1 MKKLL
6 VILLAFFAISMP
18 FYADDDFATT
28 LAKAQQGDA
37 DAQCNLG
44 LMYEK
49 GNGVT
54 QDYAQAV
61 AWFRKAAEQGYA
73 RAQSN
78 LGVMYGNG
86 QGVTQDYAQAVAWFR
101 KAAEQGYARAQSNL
115 GYMYEQ
121 GNGVKQDYAQAVAWY
136 RKAAEQGNAIAQNN
150 LGVRYHNGQGV
161 TQDYSQAVA
170 WYRKAAEQGFAHAQY
185 NLGVMYENGQ
195 GVTQNY
201 AQAVA
206 WYRKAAE
213 QGYAHAQCNL
223 GYMYESGRGVKQD
236 YAQAVAW
243 YRKAAEQGYARG
255 QCNLGVMYGTGQG
268 ITQDHAQAV
277 AWYRKAAEQGYA
289 HGQYNLGVLYHNG
302 YGVKQDY
309 SMAMMWYK
317 RAAANGHADAQ
328 KWYNELAA
336 NGYKAALPP
345 EPPLLVLVEN
355 SLTFTDATRNNQ
367 IEANEQSHIRFRVR
381 NMGKGPAINCEAR
394 VRLSGNTSGITV
406 NNITLPDIAPGKE
419 HEVTIPVN
427 TNINTQNGKVTFA
440 IEVHENRGFGVAPFN
455 LTVATKV
462 FESPFM
468 QVTDHT
474 ITSASGMAKK
484 MDFITLTFVLQN
496 TQYGDAQDVKVNIKH
511 PDNVVI
517 MEGEPQQSFATI
529 RSGEAKTIKVTFV
542 ANNNYTA
549 NTIPINIDIKEK
561 YGKYAEN
568 KQIAIALNQSTSSNI
583 TIASI
588 EDNNTPQ
595 GTIQKVI
602 LGSDVDR
609 NIPRT
614 SIQAPNTF
622 VVILANENYQRVAP
636 VPYALNDGNIFSQY
650 CETTLGIP
658 SKNIIKYLNASLN
671 DMHVAIA
678 RIKNICEA
686 YEGEASVIFYY
697 AGHGIPDAENENA
710 SYLLPADGDGRY
722 VATAY
727 KLDELYQ
734 TLGALP
740 AKSVTVLLDACFSG
754 ANRDGQMLASARGVA
769 IKSRPGAPKGNMVV
783 LSAAQ
788 GDQTALPNE
797 QEKHGMFTYFLLKKL
812 QETSGNITLGELSDY
827 IIREVKRETA
837 VTISPQTPCVSAA
850 PAVAN
855 QWQNWKLQ

>member
-6 VILLAFFAISMP
+6 VILLAFFAISTP
-18 FYADDDFATT
+18 FYADDDLATT

-37 DAQCNLG
+37 DAQFNLG
-44 LMYEK
+44 KMYYDGKGVSQDYAQAHSWLLKAAEQGHARAQNGIGLLYEYGYGVSQDYAQAVAWYRKAAEQGFARGQYNLGVMYYNGNGVKQNYAQAVAWYRKAAEQGYASAQCDLGYMYDK

-61 AWFRKAAEQGYA
+61 AWYRKAAEQGYA
-73 RAQSN
+73 RAQYN
-78 LGVMYGNG
+78 LGVMYYN
-86 QGVTQDYAQAVAWFR
+86 
-101 KAAEQGYARAQSNL
+101 
-115 GYMYEQ
+115 

-136 RKAAEQGNAIAQNN
+136 RKAAEQGYANAQGN
-150 LGVRYHNGQGV
+150 LGVCYHNGQGV
-161 TQDYSQAVA
+161 A
-170 WYRKAAEQGFAHAQY
+170 
-185 NLGVMYENGQ
+185 
-195 GVTQNY
+195 
-201 AQAVA
+201 
-206 WYRKAAE
+206 
-213 QGYAHAQCNL
+213 
-223 GYMYESGRGVKQD
+223 QD
-236 YAQAVAW
+236 YAQARYW
-243 YRKAAEQGYARG
+243 YLKAAEK
-255 QCNLGVMYGTGQG
+255 NNK
-268 ITQDHAQAV
+268 HAQN
-277 AWYRKAAEQGYA
+277 
-289 HGQYNLGVLYHNG
+289 NLGVLYHNG

-336 NGYKAALPP
+336 KGYKAALPP

-583 TIASI
+583 TIASL
-588 EDNNTPQ
+588 DNNTPQ
-595 GTIQKVI
+595 GTIQKVT

-614 SIQAPNTF
+614 SVKAPNTF

-671 DMHVAIA
+671 DMHMAIA

>member
-6 VILLAFFAISMP
+6 VILLAFFAISTP

-37 DAQCNLG
+37 DAQFNLG
-44 LMYEK
+44 KMYYDGK
-49 GNGVT
+49 GVV
-54 QDYAQAV
+54 QDYAQARS
-61 AWFRKAAEQGYA
+61 WLLKAAEQGHA
-73 RAQSN
+73 RAQN
-78 LGVMYGNG
+78 GIGILYDYGY
-86 QGVTQDYAQAVAWFR
+86 GVT
-101 KAAEQGYARAQSNL
+101 K
-115 GYMYEQ
+115 
-121 GNGVKQDYAQAVAWY
+121 DYAQAVAWY
-136 RKAAEQGNAIAQNN
+136 RKAAEQGFA
-150 LGVRYHNGQGV
+150 RGQ
-161 TQDYSQAVA
+161 
-170 WYRKAAEQGFAHAQY
+170 F
-185 NLGVMYENGQ
+185 
-195 GVTQNY
+195 
-201 AQAVA
+201 
-206 WYRKAAE
+206 
-213 QGYAHAQCNL
+213 NL

-243 YRKAAEQGYARG
+243 YRKAAEQGYADA
-255 QCNLGVMYGTGQG
+255 QCHLGFMYDKGNGV
-268 ITQDHAQAV
+268 TQDYAQAV
-277 AWYRKAAEQGYA
+277 AWYRKAAEQNEPYA
-289 HGQYNLGVLYHNG
+289 QNNLGIFYEYG

-309 SMAMMWYK
+309 STAMMWYK
-317 RAAANGHADAQ
+317 RAAANGNPDAQ
-328 KWYNELAA
+328 KWYDKLAA
-336 NGYKAALPP
+336 KGYKAALPP
-345 EPPLLVLVEN
+345 EPPLLALVEN

-583 TIASI
+583 TIAGI

-595 GTIQKVI
+595 GTIQKVT

-614 SIQAPNTF
+614 NIQAPNTF

-671 DMHVAIA
+671 DMHMAIA

-740 AKSVTVLLDACFSG
+740 AKSITVLLDACFSG

-837 VTISPQTPCVSAA
+837 ITISPQTPCVSAA